1 MFQTRKYYLLKEAVC
16 GSIYDEDK
24 HIEMF
29 GAEEGSVVTESNSE
43 KQPINKN
50 TLTVSLYNLEHFI
63 IETTYDKLI
72 DISYLEASFLVTVKI
87 LKERLEAVTSRKK
100 LDLAIQAEIGN
111 IVRVDGKDCRV
122 NDIGHLNGKA
132 GIYFHITYQV

>member
-100 LDLAIQAEIGN
+100 LDLALFELMERT
-111 IVRVDGKDCRV
+111 VE
-122 NDIGHLNGKA
+122 
-132 GIYFHITYQV
+132 

>member
-1 MFQTRKYYLLKEAVC
+1 MFKTKKYYLLKEAVC
-16 GSIYDEDK
+16 GSIYDDDK
-24 HIEMF
+24 HMQMF

-87 LKERLEAVTSRKK
+87 PKERLEAVANHKK
-100 LDLAIQAEIGN
+100 LDLAVQAEIGD

-122 NDIGHLNGKA
+122 SDIGYSNGKA
-132 GIYFHITYQV
+132 GTYFHITYQV